1 MNNGIDIPGCQRTIY
16 QIRKCRD
23 SHIQQIRQRS
33 SDHIKCQPEYSR
45 HNCNKAW
52 NSCIFSRQDLIHLRT
67 SQMFLAFFRLHN
79 RSITDLL
86 NKCKTHICNCCGPI
100 KSTFLFHLLYNMLQ
114 ELFFI
119 LIQLELFQDQ
129 FIPFCQ
135 FACRKS
141 YRNVCLLRMILD
153 QMHDPVQASVYC
165 SAMVICITE
174 ILSSRTFLI
183 FCHMHCM
190 FDQFFNSFILRSRYW
205 NNRYSKFLLH
215 LIYQDRTAVVPHLIH
230 HIQCQNHRN
239 IQLHQLHGQ
248 IQVPLNIGCIHDI
261 DDSLWMLI

>member
-1 MNNGIDIPGCQRTIY
+1 
-16 QIRKCRD
+16 
-23 SHIQQIRQRS
+23 
-33 SDHIKCQPEYSR
+33 
-45 HNCNKAW
+45 
-52 NSCIFSRQDLIHLRT
+52 
-67 SQMFLAFFRLHN
+67 
-79 RSITDLL
+79 
-86 NKCKTHICNCCGPI
+86 
-100 KSTFLFHLLYNMLQ
+100 MLQ

-141 YRNVCLLRMILD
+141 YRNVCLLCMILD

-174 ILSSRTFLI
+174 ILSPRTFLI
-183 FCHMHCM
+183 FCHMHGM
-190 FDQFFNSFILRSRYW
+190 LDQFANSFILRSRDW

-248 IQVPLNIGCIHDI
+248 IQVPLNIGCINDI